1 MILRRKPLGTDTPTI
16 KSHSKL
22 LKTKLQKR
30 RALRHELL
38 EERRLL
44 AVGPQLLGIDHNNG
58 VLIQDGSIINTAPRE
73 LTFRFD
79 EGQVLDRATLGAIR
93 LVRSGGDG
101 VFDNGNDVTINP
113 GYLDLGQTS
122 FSVVMRFNQ
131 TLVDDMYR
139 VQIIGQGAGALRNMA
154 GMALGDQTADNI
166 DNGKNFSSQF
176 DLQLGAK
183 VISVVPQPV
192 TRNPVTG
199 ALSQAKNKIE
209 VYFNNDTLN
218 ATSAST
224 PAFYRL
230 IDTQDQSLLFPQS
243 VAYDSIANVAVLTF
257 ASDLSTATF
266 HLQIGESDEGVPT
279 ATGAVDLGTVSQ
291 QARAAT
297 YDSPVLRDAN
307 GNVIPTVIPDAG
319 AVISAITVA
328 DSFLVSDLNVEL
340 DIDHSWGPDLRIFL
354 TGPAGQRVELVRD
367 AGSQV
372 RGGQIYGVKY
382 NDLDGDGRRDA
393 GEPGQPGWTLFIDAN
408 GNGKLDAGERST
420 VTDSQGR
427 YSFLNLDIGQ
437 SYNIVEIP
445 QSFTVPTSPM
455 GGAEF
460 SLLSTDFS
468 NGGQQ
473 TLTLTGSPT
482 SGTFRL
488 SFSGRSTLPITFA
501 GPSGGTSTAANIRQ
515 ALTNL
520 IDPGIAVA
528 VTPVSST
535 QFTIA
540 FTVKGVGTTVDHP
553 ALSAFDNQLNV
564 GQLSISNAADMSGF
578 TSAGTNNQWHISS
591 GRGNNAGH
599 SPQHSFYFGQNE
611 TAAGGGTYANNAN
624 GTLSSPEIDLTDPA
638 LAGSVKLKLNHFLST
653 ESGFDFA
660 EIRAVSE
667 GRTTVLLR
675 TDVNTGG
682 FVPIELDLTQ
692 FVGKRVSLEFN
703 FQSDGNTV
711 QEGWYVDDIRVLQ
724 ERPSR
729 TVFLGTGPQQQVI
742 KDVDFGTSP
751 VAVVGPDAYGY
762 QAYDVTATRTAYTQ
776 GFELG
781 ILGPEWTTSSS
792 TANGRVA
799 VSNTLGSPAHSG
811 SFHLAMDTTVDGTN
825 NLNEAILTVDLTGV
839 SEAELSFWQ
848 KAVNDEENALPATF
862 TGSADGD
869 GVSISADGTIWF
881 TLISPFNAANNT
893 YRQYEFELGAAARAA
908 GIALGPNFQIK
919 FQQFDNFQFPTD
931 GRTFDDIKIVAT
943 TTQFEDITTTGKR
956 ILQQFTDVGYAV
968 QVGGGGDDVVSGMAR
983 DAAGN
988 LLLAGS
994 FQGTVDFDPGAGS
1007 VPLTSSGGN
1016 DIFVAKYAA
1025 NGTLLWAKKA
1035 GGSGSDVATSVAV
1048 DNAGNVVVSG
1058 SYSQTA
1064 AIGGTNLT
1072 SNGSTDAF
1080 LWKLDSAGNS
1090 VWARGFGGS
1099 AIDGATGVDV
1109 ASNGDVVATGFFS
1122 GTVDF
1127 DPGAGVQNQT
1137 SAGSTDAFVLR
1148 LSAAA
1153 GNLVWA
1159 RQMGGSG
1166 ADRGED
1172 VNVTPAGDITTT
1184 GSYTGTVDFNPGAGV
1199 NNLNSTGSTDGFVQQ
1214 LTSAGNYRWAQSFGS
1229 AGSADRGNDVTSDA
1243 ASNIFV
1249 TGVSNNDIWVSRLNA
1264 SGGTTWTRTFGGS
1277 ATDIGES
1284 IDVAAD
1290 GSILVSG
1297 SYRATV
1303 NFGGG
1308 NKVAAGG
1315 SDGFLLSLSGQG
1327 NYTAVNTFGGALD
1340 DSAFGAIR
1348 EDADSYL
1355 FAGSFR
1361 STVDFAVG
1369 TSVQSLTSKGAS
1381 DAFFA
1386 RAASVIGL
1394 DDGATQ
1400 LTPADLNGFRF
1411 NFYGTDYDSLY
1422 VSSNGLISFQAPN
1435 TSSANTDLLSS
1446 PTEPVIAAF
1455 WEDLRTGSA
1464 DFEAVF
1470 WQVFGSGN
1478 DQRLVVQWSNVQVDN
1493 ANAAAIG
1500 PVDFEAILYER
1511 DGSIQFNYR
1520 AVAGPQIVAAG
1531 PETPVGTFTKGSQS
1545 TPSIA
1550 SDAAGNY
1557 VMVWNSIN
1565 QDGDQGGIYG
1575 RRYNAAGNPL
1585 GAEFQINETTVGSQS
1600 RPQIAMNSS
1609 GRFIVTWDGSGTGDA
1624 DLGVFA
1630 RIYNPS
1636 GVPATGAFAV
1646 PAELAGTQTNSS
1658 VGIDSAGNFVIA
1670 WSGAGTDDAAG
1681 IYARRF
1687 DLAGVPQ
1694 GTANEVQRIRFLGTP
1709 AAGSTYTLI
1718 HAGAETAPIAFAATA
1733 AGNANNIRD
1742 ALRALGNTGA
1752 LLTVTALPNNNEV
1765 QSLSF
1770 AGAPTAGTIVL
1781 SFNGLDTPPI
1791 TFEGAAK
1798 GADTAT
1804 NIQAALEALVGVG
1817 AGNVTV
1823 AQVGASDTEFTV
1835 TFAGALA
1842 GTDQPLI
1849 VLRTNSLDQGSL
1861 SISESIAGS
1870 TSGQDFEVAFLGTD
1884 GGTNQPL
1891 LAHGLTQNG
1900 VTHLQFSTRRD
1911 GSNGQ
1916 IRVNNF
1922 LIGPQSTPRLDMS
1935 ATGEFNISWTSADQD
1950 GSSNGV
1956 FAKRFDASGIA
1967 IAEELDE
1974 VQRLTLNGPPN
1985 AGSTYRL
1992 RMGAPGGL
2000 TTGTIIYAGP
2010 GNGSQSAANIQAAL
2024 RALPNLDSVTVTP
2037 VPGTSDEVQF
2047 LNFTGFP
2054 LPQTGTIR
2062 LAHRGVISAP
2072 IPFAGNTAANAVT
2085 TATSLQDALRLITGS
2100 TTLTVVPAV
2109 VGGANNPYRFI
2120 VTFIGAPVAGRNQPP
2135 LVLVDNQLNQGTL
2148 TVSTISEG
2156 GQSDDQFMIG
2166 FNGTSGRVDQP
2177 TIELALNTGGVAA
2190 ITAEE
2195 LTRGVN
2201 SEFQVN
2207 SETVGSQTSGDT
2219 VIRADGSFFYVWN
2232 SAGQDGDST
2241 GVFGKLFAADGN
2253 VLRDEFQINTYTQSS
2268 QSNPQVDVDAS
2279 GNLVVTWRSFGQDG
2293 DSGGIYARRLGADA
2307 FPLGDEFQ
2315 VHTLTTGNQ
2324 ASPDIAV
2331 SPNGSFVT
2339 VWQTSAGGGGI
2350 HTQRFDVVGVKVGGE
2365 TQVSQFGVRSQST
2378 PEIARAANGN
2388 YVIVWGN
2395 NSRDADNS
2403 SGIYGQL
2410 FNATGTPIS
2419 GEFTIS
2425 SATRDQYAPSV
2436 DMDAVG
2442 NFVVVW
2448 TTSVLD
2454 AVTNTTS
2461 ESLRGRRFDAAGNP
2475 LAAEFA
2481 IASNVLSAADVDVN
2495 PATGDF
2501 VVVWKVGVDLGEG
2514 SVRGRVYDAAGTPK
2528 TAELVLATITEIFGD
2543 IPGVAMQA
2551 NGQFFVVTT
2560 TNKSRGPFDLV
2571 YDLSGQLFAAD
2582 GSAMGPAFV
2591 VNEIDLSG
2599 MIQVGAPDI
2608 VVDSN
2613 GIYSVVWEE
2622 NRFTSETD
2630 AYLRRFDA
2638 NGSPLT
2644 SPIRLNAASGG
2655 NFEVF
2660 DVRISVAADNS
2671 LVATWINEVTSTGVL
2686 VQLINADGQL
2696 VGANTPI
2703 GPTANT
2709 QQFPVV
2715 AALNKGAFTAAWL
2728 DNRLGLGVFQQSFTL
2743 DLSSVGIKG
2752 AGSQGLGQDVL
2763 QVWVDGTNTN
2773 LVGNGLSTRISRIQ
2787 QPLGR
2792 LFAVDATNNRLL
2804 ELNSATGATLK
2815 SYPLPVPASANA
2827 GLAYAGGTV
2836 YYIAGNGAAL
2846 YELDPDT
2853 GGTVDAMPLSGISTS
2868 GLSGLAYLNGEV
2880 VLLDATANQLIF
2892 IDPFRN
2898 SEIRR
2903 LTPAVALRGGL
2914 VGGGARGTLFG
2925 FDATSK
2931 IIEINATTGAVVA
2944 TLPAPGG
2951 NLVGLALVDGKLLA
2965 SNSAGAVYQL
2975 DPNTGAVSGTL
2986 AAATGLA
2993 ALGADGGGGM
3003 ALALGGD
3010 YQPFTGT
3017 ILDDEA
3023 SVSITEGVG
3032 PYTGRYRPVESLS
3045 AFDGTNTRGVWR
3057 LEVRDTATGNTG
3069 VLNNWSLLFNEAQD
3083 TPPDTSYVGYIGDTL
3098 STTTAT
3104 VNDVDLYRFNVL
3116 EGGQISVTVRPT
3128 GGLDAALRLFDA
3140 QGNPLAIVNA
3150 AGVGQVE
3157 RLVYTATTAGVYF
3170 VGVSSAGN
3178 TAYNIVT
3185 GSGAA
3190 GGTSRG
3196 SYTLEVDFSQPNL
3209 VDDSNS
3215 SFDTATSIG
3224 VIGVGGQTIRSEVR
3238 SGIYGPELP
3247 GAIDEPGHRDIPPE
3261 SHLNASG
3268 GSGFN
3273 PHQIIL
3279 RFEDGVTD
3287 QRKAAI
3293 LADHGLEVIRN
3304 FDFISALLVKLR
3316 PGSEAIATTVE
3327 LDRIA
3332 EVRYATPDYLSK
3344 PSAVPNDP
3352 MFAQQWHYDN
3362 QGQTGGKIDAD
3373 IDLPQAWETFTG
3385 SSQTVIAILDTGVD
3399 YTHPDLVSNIWVNPG
3414 EIAGDG
3420 IDNDN
3425 NGYIDDVYGI
3435 DPGERD
3441 SDPMDNNGHGTHVA
3455 GTTAATGNN
3464 GIGVTGVNWNA
3475 KIMALKVGNAL
3486 SLIPDSAV
3494 IDALNY
3500 IVTMKTVYGINIVV
3514 SNNSYGGAGF
3524 SQATL
3529 DAIAASI
3536 NVGVPFVAASGNGD
3550 NFGTAIDNDA
3560 IPHYPASYALAGII
3574 SVGATDDDDL
3584 SGSFSNFG
3592 LNSVDIAAPGVRI
3605 FSTTLGGGYGYNTG
3619 TSMASPHVAGVVAL
3633 LAGHNPTASVDQL
3646 KTAIMLGADP
3656 LPNLTN
3662 SSVSGGR
3669 LNAVQ
3674 ALSLLGTSTSG
3685 PSGNAILTAYY
3696 NFQDIYGVL
3705 PSGAAAVNAI
3715 TENQMQRAR
3724 EIFEMYSQHLGV
3736 QFIETANEGLTVVTG
3751 DLRAIAPAVPGG
3763 PGGVAGISEGSLSA
3777 RVIMDA
3783 AENWGDS
3790 EFGGGWFTT
3799 AMHEIGHSLGLG
3811 HTYDLPNLT
3820 IMGGFGVGESVFPG
3834 DADLIHGKHLYKPA
3848 SIDQDLYKF
3857 TLNQDGM
3864 FSAETIAERIAPNA
3878 SLLDT
3883 VITIYREVAPG
3894 RREIVASNDDYF
3906 SNDSYLHLHL
3916 TRGTYYIDVSASG
3929 NTGMDPVISD
3939 TGFGG
3944 TSQGDYELKLN
3955 FKPDV
3960 LARIVD
3966 TDNVALD
3973 GDADG
3978 VPGGT
3983 FSFYF
3988 ESGPT
3993 IFVDKMAD
4001 TTAGIDG
4008 NGSLATPFDNIKAA
4022 TEMARSTLVMPRDGA
4037 VGLQDGES
4045 FVISDGLNPKVRFEF
4060 DDNGFVTP
4068 GSVSVPFDATM
4079 SGLQLSN
4086 AIASVITS
4094 TVNSAGSPGAIP
4106 LNVTATSAY
4115 AMVRITGTAM
4125 VDASGSASLLRSPSL
4140 IRILG
4145 NGGTDGNASTLA
4157 DNRPYLLGMDGALEL
4172 KDGGTLEVPQGV
4184 TVMVDAGAL
4193 FKLREANFDV
4203 GTSLAG
4209 VDRSRGAL
4217 QILGKPNDQ
4226 VSFYSY
4232 RNDTVGGDSD
4242 GPGAV
4247 PSPGDWGGLV
4257 FRGDSDSEVDGV
4269 FLNWVNN
4276 ATIDSG
4282 GGKLLVG
4289 SVEETFTPIH
4299 LIGSRPAIS
4308 NNTIRRSADAAISAD
4323 PVSFSDAD
4331 GRIGPD
4337 IHSNLIIDN
4346 SINGLFV
4353 RVRTELGETVD
4364 KVSIPTRW
4372 DDTDIVHVLTE
4383 NLMIDAT
4390 PGGPIKDPLTG
4401 VIKARLDGSLKI
4413 DPGLVV
4419 KLSGARIETKLGG
4432 QLIAEGTAAN
4442 PIVFTTL
4449 TNDAFGGSGTFD
4461 TKNDRNVNA
4470 PAPGQWGGLLFSATA
4485 HGSLD
4490 HVLINYGGGLTPIE
4504 GGFDRFN
4511 AIEIHQADVRLTNSI
4526 VRDNADGRAA
4536 SGRNGRGI
4544 NAPATV
4550 FVLGAQPTIVNN
4562 VFQNNLGTVIHINA
4576 NSLQAKIQAD
4586 PGRSTGAISQ
4596 FVQFADNYGPLIRL
4610 NKLQNNT
4617 VNGMEVRGAVLTT
4630 ESVWDD
4636 TDIAH
4641 VLRGE
4646 ISVLNHHTFSGLHLI
4661 SSQSES
4667 LVVKLAGPNAGFTA
4681 NGTLLDIDD
4690 RIGGSVYIGAS
4701 GLPVVLTS
4709 LADDTATAGVDLFGQ
4724 PLGDTNNDGSSSTP
4738 AAGNWRGILLD
4749 RYSNDRNVS
4758 LSRESEPAFSGSID
4772 SNRTPAQAQFL
4783 GSLAPDEKS
4792 GDVNRRLGFEVH
4804 GNISVDNTRDMDVYS
4819 FSGTAGTEVFID
4831 VDQTS
4836 MALDA
4841 ILELIDATG
4850 TVLARSSN
4858 SSSTSLTGLAEPLLK
4873 AAYLGH
4879 DFYSITNRDPAMRV
4893 RLPGA
4898 AGTTNT
4904 YFVRVRSNPVAGDLE
4919 NINGGLTHGDYKLQ
4933 IRLRQVDEKPGS
4945 FISGADIRYATNG
4958 IQVIGLPSHSPL
4970 IGEAAETRAGNDSL
4984 GAAQPLGNLLTTD
4997 RNTLSVGGSLSSSTD
5012 VDWYRFELDYQMIQ
5026 SISGFN
5032 DGGKSFATIFDI
5044 DYADGLARADTV
5056 LSIFDAAGNLVLVSR
5071 DSNIEDDQPRP
5082 GQGAD
5087 TADLSRGSFGTQDAY
5102 IGSVQM
5108 PAGGPGNTTTYYV
5121 AVSSNS
5127 QLPAALNG
5135 TFTSGASNTLVRLEP
5150 ISSLV
5155 RIAEDHIGFEGYTSG
5170 GLGAPVTVPP
5180 RSTLFDIS
5188 NAISL
5193 STNVVPFTLNDVV
5206 LFTAQGGTN
5215 GLKTFNPFTGT
5226 QWTNVGDLPQNNPA
5240 RNPGD
5245 LVMRSDGRM
5254 FMVQGLGGQPGQNT
5268 AGQLVELNP
5277 ATGAQTVVGND
5288 GIPDINPATNPPN
5301 LEELTSPGIDAL
5313 AYQRTGNVAEYNL
5326 YYSVQG
5332 ARRGPGVDAASSTLY
5347 RANPANGSAAVA
5359 DGQPWGRRGEIYWQA
5374 LGDMGR
5380 TTGMAFVNG
5389 TLYGV
5394 SDLGFF
5400 YQISTGNGRVVGT
5413 PVNLGTP
5420 FSGLAIGPQ
5429 NLQDGAFADILFA
5442 TSSGGQLF
5450 ALNTTGDLQPVFSG
5464 NATSANLGTAAMGLA
5479 FSVLDFNLWH
5489 PTEQRGT
5496 NAGHGINDTF
5506 DNSRPRSVTWLRS
5519 IGSNTDRRAT
5529 NETEGGL
5536 SFRFG
5541 LENWVQD
5548 PAAGNAYVTY
5558 GPNAQYGILA
5568 QSTHQDLSANTL
5580 LNNNYNLP
5588 GGALG
5593 SLATRSVSLQGY
5605 AAADKPTLYFNYFL
5619 ETENQNTITTNQM
5632 RDSARVLVSPDG
5644 GNTWELLATNNSVL
5658 SSTAAFGELPRFIS
5672 PNVEASTHPRQQ
5684 VQELF
5689 DNSGGWRQA
5698 RVDLSNYAG
5707 TAQLQFR
5714 FDFTTAGAMPGP
5726 GGIQFGDPSSFG
5738 NLNDNRRG
5746 QNNSFEGF
5754 YVDDIIIGFTER
5766 GEMVTNSG
5774 AQSAYFTIP
5783 QNPNPG
5789 DPSQILV
5796 GQYQL
5801 EIRRGTEFAQV
5812 VDNLNPDVVHYQ
5824 LFDTNTRLLP
5834 EFSRLG
5840 DRNLS
5845 RDQGQV
5851 LIAGNT
5857 ISHSLGFGI
5866 IVDAGNR
5873 DAGGSLARPGSVR
5886 NLPTINNDRLTGGVK
5901 VENNIVANFGEGG
5914 IRFSGDPNTGT
5925 LPLSSVPFGRIM
5937 NNTIYGGET
5946 ASGAGIQ
5953 ITENA
5958 SPTVINN
5965 IIANTASGLTID
5977 GSSSSTVVGA
5987 NLFKANTAN
5996 GTLGENAIVLRP
6008 TDPLFVNA
6016 LLGNFYLAF
6025 GSLAIDSSLNS
6036 LADRPSLVAVNSPL
6050 GIPVS
6055 PLLAPERDRFGQL
6068 RLDDPAQDPP
6078 PGLGS
6083 NIFKDRG
6090 AVERADFRGPTA
6102 RLIEPLDNDG
6112 LGLDFNPIVNEVT
6125 VQPTI
6130 VSQIV
6135 IQLIDQG
6142 IGIDDNSVTAANVQL
6157 QLDGVLLVPGTDY
6170 EFVYN
6175 ATNNLIILRAL
6186 KNNGPVSNRYD
6197 IRLINDPA
6205 TGIRDLANNAM
6216 LANLPSGNTDFVVI
6230 TGGQIGNNSLPDF
6243 TISSSTITA
6252 FEDNELELGVTR
6264 TEVPNFAGNIPPPGG
6279 IGDPVLAFALVSNSK
6294 PELFAVPPSIDLNG
6308 QLTFVT
6314 AADQNGSAIIVMR
6327 LTETG
6332 VSNPRQSSP
6341 QTFTI
6346 TLTPVNDAP
6355 FLSVPTTLDVNEDQG
6370 LVQIPNFAV
6379 NLGPGPITA
6388 VDEVGQSLTIVTTAL
6403 DQSAFTV
6410 LPTIDPMG
6418 TLRFQTRPDYNS
6430 LIAPLLVTVQVTDN
6444 GSAVAPNVN
6453 RSALKTFTIAV
6464 APVNDPPSFTMT
6476 ASSLSLPEDNE
6487 QFLGVPQSEYPG
6499 FVTNVSAGPVTA
6511 IDEASQTTTFLL
6523 TTNAPNLFSQQP
6535 AIDSSGKLTFRT
6547 ASNRSG
6553 IATVVVQLQDSGLG
6567 APPPNQNM
6575 SSRATF
6581 IINITPV
6588 NDPPEFTLIPALTV
6602 EEDAGLRSIPNF
6614 ASNIRRG
6621 PLEATDENSQQIT
6634 FEVVADDPSA
6644 FLIQPVIAVDGTLSF
6659 QTALDTNSA
6668 NANFGLTVRLRDDGL
6683 AAPPPN
6689 INISDVQSFVI
6700 NVTPVNDAPVADAFN
6715 ATVDEDSSVVIQ
6727 AANVLLGDRPGP
6739 TPDEFGQSMRM
6750 TQIQRA
6756 SSKGG
6761 VIVPVFDLVDPSRIV
6776 SFRYSPPLNLS
6787 GVDTVLYVVT
6797 DDGAPERSGTGTIT
6811 LAINPINDPPAFNRG
6826 ADQMVNEDAPAV
6838 SIANWATSIV
6848 AGPPSAADELASQTV
6863 SFTVL
6868 AAKPELFAVQPAV
6881 SSQGTL
6887 TYTLAKDANGST
6899 TVVLTAID
6907 DGPSTGANISYSAP
6921 QTFTINVAPVND
6933 PPVFSA
6939 GPVVTVEEDAG
6950 AYSQPWATGIAAAA
6964 GLLATPPTA
6973 TDEAAQLLQ
6982 FEVTVDK
6989 PQLFSVQPRINS
7001 SGLLEFTTAKDAFGT
7016 ALVTVT
7022 LVDDGPASGVDTPR
7036 SAPQTLTISITP
7048 TNDAPLATNDN
7059 YSTNEDSVL
7068 NVPAPGIKANDTD
7081 VDLPDDAFEV
7091 VAGNFISDMGA
7102 KVTLNADG
7110 SLTYDPTGVLVF
7122 QQLNQGQTISDT
7134 FVYKVRDLAGALS
7147 NEATVTIAINGVND
7161 APVAVNDS
7169 YSVGVGQ
7176 ARNLDVLANDTDVD
7190 STIDPRTIV
7199 ITSRP
7204 GFGTATISPTGII
7217 TYTPE
7222 VGFRGNDSF
7231 RYTVKDTT
7239 GTVSNEAEVLLIVNS
7254 APVAAAD
7261 SAFTFKGDPVTINVL
7276 SNDFDGDG
7284 SLDTSSVRIEVSPA
7298 PNGSVEVLDDG
7309 LIRFT
7314 PTPGF
7319 AGEASFGYSVKD
7331 NSGTRSNV
7339 ATVSVRVQNSRWQN
7353 PQNSLDVNAD
7363 GFVSP
7368 IDALLIINYINSKG
7382 DPILPSSGFIP
7393 PPYIDTTGDE
7403 LVTPNDVLQVI
7414 NFLNANSQGRALGEG
7429 EASGVDYAM
7438 PVTPQQMVDTVGP
7451 GIARQLSAVRD
7462 ALLEQSSVTTFSPVS
7477 GVLQGVSN
7485 VADYASDRSDEE
7497 LLDLLSHAQRTGDAD
7512 AVHSSSLAES
7522 FDNALDQ
7529 LLQEPQA

>member
-1 MILRRKPLGTDTPTI
+1 MILRRKPLGTDTLAI
-16 KSHSKL
+16 KSNSKL

-44 AVGPQLLGIDHNNG
+44 ALGPQLLGIDHNNG
-58 VLIQDGSIINTAPRE
+58 VLIQEGSIINTAPRE

-93 LVRSGGDG
+93 LVRSGNDG
-101 VFDNGNDVTINP
+101 VFDNGNDVAINP
-113 GYLDLGQTS
+113 GYLDLGQSS

-139 VQIIGQGAGALRNMA
+139 VQIIGQGTGALRNA
-154 GMALGDQTADNI
+154 DGMAFGDLTADNV
-166 DNGKNFSSQF
+166 DNGQNFSQTF

-183 VISVVPQPV
+183 IISVVPQPV
-192 TRNPVTG
+192 TRDPGTG

-209 VYFNNDTLN
+209 VYFNNDALN

-243 VAYDSIANVAVLTF
+243 VAYDSVANVAVLTF
-257 ASDLSTATF
+257 ANDLSTATF
-266 HLQIGESDEGVPT
+266 HLQIGESDEGAPT

-297 YDSPVLRDAN
+297 YDSPILRDVN
-307 GNVIPTVIPDAG
+307 GNVLPTIIPDGG

-393 GEPGQPGWTLFIDAN
+393 GEPGQSGWTLFIDAN
-408 GNGKLDAGERST
+408 GNGQLDAGERST
-420 VTDSQGR
+420 VTDAQGR

-437 SYNIVEIP
+437 SYSIVEIP
-445 QSFTVPTSPM
+445 QSFTRPTSPT

-473 TLTLTGSPT
+473 TLALTGSPT

-501 GPSGGTSTAANIRQ
+501 GPTAAATTAANIRL
-515 ALTNL
+515 ALINL
-520 IDPGIAVA
+520 VDPGIAVA
-528 VTPVSST
+528 VTPVTST

-624 GTLSSPEIDLTDPA
+624 ATLRSPEIDLTDPA

-667 GRTTVLLR
+667 GGTTVLLR

-703 FQSDGNTV
+703 FQSDGSVV

-762 QAYDVTATRTAYTQ
+762 QAYDVTN
-776 GFELG
+776 
-781 ILGPEWTTSSS
+781 S
-792 TANGRVA
+792 
-799 VSNTLGSPAHSG
+799 
-811 SFHLAMDTTVDGTN
+811 
-825 NLNEAILTVDLTGV
+825 
-839 SEAELSFWQ
+839 
-848 KAVNDEENALPATF
+848 
-862 TGSADGD
+862 
-869 GVSISADGTIWF
+869 
-881 TLISPFNAANNT
+881 
-893 YRQYEFELGAAARAA
+893 
-908 GIALGPNFQIK
+908 
-919 FQQFDNFQFPTD
+919 
-931 GRTFDDIKIVAT
+931 
-943 TTQFEDITTTGKR
+943 QFEDITTTGKR

-983 DAAGN
+983 DAVGN
-988 LLLAGS
+988 LLIAGS

-1025 NGTLLWAKKA
+1025 DGTLLWAKKA
-1035 GGSGSDVATSVAV
+1035 GGIGSDVATSVAV
-1048 DNAGNVVVSG
+1048 DGAGNVVVSG

-1064 AIGGTNLT
+1064 DIGGTNLT

-1080 LWKLDSAGNS
+1080 LWKLDNAGNS

-1137 SAGSTDAFVLR
+1137 SAGGTDAFVLR

-1153 GNLVWA
+1153 GNLVWV

-1172 VNVTPAGDITTT
+1172 VDVTPAGNITTT
-1184 GSYTGTVDFNPGAGV
+1184 GSYTGTVDFNPGGGT
-1199 NNLNSTGSTDGFVQQ
+1199 NNLNSTGSTDGFIQQ
-1214 LTSAGNYRWAQSFGS
+1214 LTSAGNYRWAQSFGN

-1243 ASNIFV
+1243 AGNVFV
-1249 TGVSNNDIWVSRLNA
+1249 TGVSNNDIWVQRLNA
-1264 SGGTTWTRTFGGS
+1264 NGGTTWTRAFGGT

-1308 NKVAAGG
+1308 NMVSAGG
-1315 SDGFLLSLSGQG
+1315 SDGFLLSLNGQG

-1361 STVDFAVG
+1361 SSVNFDVG
-1369 TSVQSLTSKGAS
+1369 TSIQSLTSNGGS

-1386 RAASVIGL
+1386 RAATVIGL

-1400 LTPADLNGFRF
+1400 LTPADLNGFNF
-1411 NFYGTDYDSLY
+1411 NFYGTAYDSLY
-1422 VSSNGLISFQAPN
+1422 VSSNGLISFEGPH

-1455 WEDLRTGSA
+1455 WEDLRTGAA

-1470 WQVFGSGN
+1470 WQVLGTGN

-1493 ANAAAIG
+1493 ANAATVG
-1500 PVDFEAILYER
+1500 PLDFEAILYER

-1520 AVAGPQIVAAG
+1520 AVAGPQIIAAG

-1565 QDGDQGGIYG
+1565 QDGDQGGLYG
-1575 RRYNAAGNPL
+1575 RRYDAAGNAL
-1585 GAEFQINETTVGSQS
+1585 GGEFRINETTVGNQL

-1609 GRFIVTWDGSGTGDA
+1609 GRFIVSWDGSGTGDA

-1636 GVPATGAFAV
+1636 GVPATGEFAV
-1646 PAELAGTQTNSS
+1646 PAELAGTQSNSS
-1658 VGIDSAGNFVIA
+1658 VGIDGAGNFVIA
-1670 WSGAGTDDAAG
+1670 WSGAGADDAAG
-1681 IYARRF
+1681 VYARRF
-1687 DLAGVPQ
+1687 DSAGVPQ
-1694 GTANEVQRIRFLGTP
+1694 GTADEVQRIRFLGPP
-1709 AAGSTYTLI
+1709 ATGSTFTLI
-1718 HAGAETAPIAFAATA
+1718 HAGVETAPIAFAATA
-1733 AGNANNIRD
+1733 TGNANNIRN
-1742 ALRALGNTGA
+1742 ALRALPNTGS
-1752 LLTVTALPNNNEV
+1752 LLTVTALPNNDEV
-1765 QSLSF
+1765 QALDFIGSPAS
-1770 AGAPTAGTIVL
+1770 GTIVL
-1781 SFNGLDTPPI
+1781 SFNGLDTLPI
-1791 TFEGAAK
+1791 IFEGAGM
-1798 GADTAT
+1798 GAGTAT
-1804 NIQAALEALVGVG
+1804 NIQTALEALVGVG

-1835 TFAGALA
+1835 TFTGTLA

-1849 VLRTNSLDQGSL
+1849 VLRTNGLDQGSL
-1861 SISESIAGS
+1861 AISETTAGS
-1870 TSGQDFEVAFLGTD
+1870 TSGQDFEVTFLGTD
-1884 GGTNQPL
+1884 GATNQPL

-1900 VTHLQFSTRRD
+1900 VTHLQFTTRRE

-1922 LIGPQSTPRLDMS
+1922 LPGTQSTPRLDMAAS
-1935 ATGEFNISWTSADQD
+1935 GEFNISWTSANQD
-1950 GSSNGV
+1950 GNSNGV
-1956 FAKRFDASGIA
+1956 FAKRFDANGMA
-1967 IAEELDE
+1967 IAEEFDE

-1985 AGSTYRL
+1985 PGSTYRL
-1992 RMGAPGGL
+1992 RMGAPGGA
-2000 TTGTIIYAGP
+2000 TTGIITYAGP

-2037 VPGTSDEVQF
+2037 VPGISNEVQF

-2062 LAHRGVISAP
+2062 LAHRGIISAP
-2072 IPFAGNTAANAVT
+2072 IPFAGNTAANAAT

-2109 VGGANNPYRFI
+2109 VGGNNDPYRFI
-2120 VTFIGAPVAGRNQPP
+2120 VTFIGVPVEGLDQPP

-2156 GQSDDQFMIG
+2156 GQSDDQFIVA

-2177 TIELALNTGGVAA
+2177 TLELALNTGGVAA

-2207 SETVGSQTSGDT
+2207 SETIGSQTSGDT

-2232 SAGQDGDST
+2232 SFGQDGD
-2241 GVFGKLFAADGN
+2241 GPGIFGKLFAADGN

-2268 QSNPQVDVDAS
+2268 QATPQVDVDAS
-2279 GNLVVTWRSFGQDG
+2279 GNLVVTWRSFAQDG

-2324 ASPDIAV
+2324 ANPDV
-2331 SPNGSFVT
+2331 TVNPNGSFVT
-2339 VWQTSAGGGGI
+2339 AWQTVAGGGGI
-2350 HTQRFDVVGVKVGGE
+2350 HAQRFDATGAKVGSE
-2365 TQVSQFGVRSQST
+2365 AQVSQYGVRSQGV

-2388 YVIVWGN
+2388 YVLVWQDEI
-2395 NSRDADNS
+2395 RDADNS

-2410 FNATGTPIS
+2410 FSANGTPLS
-2419 GEFTIS
+2419 AEFAIS
-2425 SATRDQYAPSV
+2425 SANLAQTDPSV
-2436 DMDAVG
+2436 DIDDAG

-2448 TTSVLD
+2448 STAELD
-2454 AVTNTTS
+2454 ANDNTIA
-2461 ESLRGRRFDAAGNP
+2461 SLRGRQFDPAGNP
-2475 LAAEFA
+2475 LAAEFV
-2481 IASNVLSAADVDVN
+2481 IATNVLSPADVDVN

-2501 VVVWKVGVDLGEG
+2501 VVVWNTGSMFGPGELH
-2514 SVRGRVYDAAGTPK
+2514 GRVFSASGIPQSADLTLASLAEVIDLTPR
-2528 TAELVLATITEIFGD
+2528 
-2543 IPGVAMQA
+2543 VAMQA
-2551 NGQFFVVTT
+2551 NGQFMVVQMVPSGFSF
-2560 TNKSRGPFDLV
+2560 NI
-2571 YDLSGQLFAAD
+2571 SGQLFAAD
-2582 GSAMGPAFV
+2582 GSPLNTAFTVNDVDPSGV
-2591 VNEIDLSG
+2591 VAA
-2599 MIQVGAPDI
+2599 VVPDI
-2608 VVDSN
+2608 VVDAN
-2613 GIYSVVWEE
+2613 GKYSVVWYSY
-2622 NRFTSETD
+2622 NLNNDSID
-2630 AYLRRFDA
+2630 AYLRQFDA
-2638 NGSPLT
+2638 SGVAIGAPQQLNTVTGNGSDFW
-2644 SPIRLNAASGG
+2644 I
-2655 NFEVF
+2655 
-2660 DVRISVAADNS
+2660 RISVAQDNS
-2671 LVATWINEVTSTGVL
+2671 LVATWVNEATSTGVL
-2686 VQLINADGQL
+2686 VQRIDATGKL
-2696 VGANTPI
+2696 VGTNTPI
-2703 GPTANT
+2703 GPTGFT
-2709 QQFPVV
+2709 QNFPVV
-2715 AALNKGAFTAAWL
+2715 AAADDGAFIVAWL
-2728 DNRLGLGVFQQSFTL
+2728 DDRLGMGLFQQSFTS
-2743 DLSSVGIKG
+2743 DLATVGIKA
-2752 AGSQGLGQDVL
+2752 AGPQAIGQDVL

-2773 LVGNGLSTRISRIQ
+2773 LVGNGRSTRIARIQ

-2815 SYPLPVPASANA
+2815 SYPLPAVAGANA

-2836 YYIAGNGAAL
+2836 YYIPGNGAAL
-2846 YELDPDT
+2846 YELGADT
-2853 GGTVDAMPLSGISTS
+2853 GGTVDVMPLSNISAS
-2868 GLSGLAYLNGEV
+2868 GLSGLAYLNGGV

-2892 IDPFRN
+2892 VDPFRDI
-2898 SEIRR
+2898 EVRR
-2903 LTPAVALRGGL
+2903 VTPAVALMGGL

-2925 FDATSK
+2925 IDASSE

-2944 TLPAPGG
+2944 TLPSPGG
-2951 NLVGLALVDGKLLA
+2951 SLVGLALVDGKLLA
-2965 SNSAGAVYQL
+2965 SDSAGAVYQL
-2975 DPNTGAVSGTL
+2975 DPDTGAVSGTL
-2986 AAATGLA
+2986 AAAAGLA

-3003 ALALGGD
+3003 AVALGGD

-3023 SVSITEGVG
+3023 SLSITEGVG
-3032 PYTGRYRPVESLS
+3032 PYSGRYRPAEPLS
-3045 AFDGTNTRGVWR
+3045 AFDGTNSRGVWR

-3069 VLNNWSLLFNEAQD
+3069 VLNDWSLRFNEAQD
-3083 TPPDTSYVGYIGDTL
+3083 TPPDISYVGYIGDTL
-3098 STTTAT
+3098 STTTAA

-3140 QGNPLAIVNA
+3140 QGNPLSLVNA
-3150 AGVGQVE
+3150 AGVGAVE
-3157 RLVYTATTAGVYF
+3157 QLVYTATSAGVYF
-3170 VGVSSAGN
+3170 VGVSSSGN

-3190 GGTSRG
+3190 GGTSQG
-3196 SYTLEVDFSQPNL
+3196 SYTLEVDFSEPNL
-3209 VDDSNS
+3209 VDDDNS
-3215 SFDTATSIG
+3215 SFDTSTSIG
-3224 VIGVGGQTIRSEVR
+3224 VVGVGGLTIRSEVR
-3238 SGIYGPELP
+3238 SGNYGPELP

-3261 SHLNASG
+3261 THLNASG
-3268 GSGFN
+3268 GGAFN
-3273 PHQIIL
+3273 PQQIIL

-3287 QRKAAI
+3287 HRKATI
-3293 LADHGLEVIRN
+3293 LADLGLEVIRN

-3316 PGSEAIATTVE
+3316 PGSEVIATTAE
-3327 LDRIA
+3327 LDRMA

-3344 PSAVPNDP
+3344 PTAVPNDP
-3352 MFAQQWHYDN
+3352 LFAQQWHYDN
-3362 QGQTGGKIDAD
+3362 QGQTGGKVDAD
-3373 IDLPQAWETFTG
+3373 IDLPEAWETFTG
-3385 SSQTVIAILDTGVD
+3385 SNQTVIAILDTGVD
-3399 YTHPDLVSNIWVNPG
+3399 YTHPDLVTNIWVNPG
-3414 EIAGDG
+3414 EIPGDG

-3425 NGYIDDVYGI
+3425 NGYIDDIYGI
-3435 DPGERD
+3435 DPGELD

-3475 KIMALKVGNAL
+3475 KIMALKVGDAL

-3494 IDALNY
+3494 IEALNY

-3524 SQATL
+3524 SQATQ

-3550 NFGTAIDNDA
+3550 FFGDAVDNDA
-3560 IPHYPASYALAGII
+3560 FPHYPSSYPLNGII
-3574 SVGATDDDDL
+3574 SVGATDDNDQMAR
-3584 SGSFSNFG
+3584 FSNFG
-3592 LNSVDIAAPGVRI
+3592 LTSVDIAAPGVGI
-3605 FSTTLGGGYGYNTG
+3605 LSTTLGGGYGLNSG

-3662 SSVSGGR
+3662 SSVSGAR
-3669 LNAVQ
+3669 LNAAQ
-3674 ALSLLGTSTSG
+3674 AMALLGTSTSG

-3724 EIFEMYSQHLGV
+3724 EIFEIYSQHLGV

-3790 EFGGGWFTT
+3790 EYGGGWFTT

-3820 IMGGFGVGESVFPG
+3820 IMGGFGVGEAVFPG
-3834 DADLIHGKHLYKPA
+3834 DADLVHGKHLYKPA

-3864 FSAETIAERIAPNA
+3864 FTAETIAERIAPNA

-3916 TRGTYYIDVSASG
+3916 ARGTYYIDVSASG
-3929 NTGMDPVISD
+3929 NTGMDPAISD

-3960 LARIVD
+3960 IATIVD
-3966 TDNVALD
+3966 TDNVPLD

-4001 TTAGIDG
+4001 TTAGVDG
-4008 NGSLATPFDNIKAA
+4008 NGSLASPFDNIKAA
-4022 TEMARSTLVMPRDGA
+4022 TELARSTLVMPRDGA
-4037 VGLQDGES
+4037 AGLQDGES

-4068 GSVSVPFDATM
+4068 GSVSVPFTATM
-4079 SGLQLSN
+4079 SGQQLSD
-4086 AIASVITS
+4086 AISAAITS

-4106 LNVTATSAY
+4106 LNVTATSTD
-4115 AMVRITGTAM
+4115 AMVRITGTAL

-4145 NGGTDGNASTLA
+4145 NGGTDRNTSTLA
-4157 DNRPYLLGMDGALEL
+4157 DNRPYLLGMDGTVEL
-4172 KDGGTLEVPQGV
+4172 NDGGTLEVPQGV

-4209 VDRSRGAL
+4209 VDRSHGAL
-4217 QILGKPNDQ
+4217 QILGKPNDK

-4232 RNDTVGGDSD
+4232 RNDAVGGDSD
-4242 GPGAV
+4242 GPGAA

-4257 FRGDSDSEVDGV
+4257 FRGDSDSELDGV

-4276 ATIDSG
+4276 ATISSG

-4323 PVSFSDAD
+4323 PASFSDAD

-4353 RVRTELGETVD
+4353 RIRTELGATVD

-4383 NLMIDAT
+4383 NLLIDAT

-4413 DPGLVV
+4413 DPGVVV

-4432 QLIAEGTAAN
+4432 QLIAEGTAAD

-4461 TKNDRNVNA
+4461 TKNDRNVNL
-4470 PAPGQWGGLLFSATA
+4470 PAPGQWGGLYFSATA

-4526 VRDNADGRAA
+4526 IRDNADGSAS
-4536 SGRNGRGI
+4536 SGRNGRGT

-4562 VFQNNLGTVIHINA
+4562 VFRGNQGTVIHINA
-4576 NSLQAKIQAD
+4576 NSLQATIHAD

-4610 NKLQNNT
+4610 NRLQNNS

-4690 RIGGSVYIGAS
+4690 RIGGSIYIGTS

-4724 PLGDTNNDGSSSTP
+4724 PLGDTNNDGSNSAP

-4758 LSRESEPAFSGSID
+4758 LSRESEPAFSGSVD

-4819 FSGTAGTEVFID
+4819 FSAAAGTEVFID

-4850 TVLARSSN
+4850 TVLARSSD
-4858 SSSTSLTGLAEPLLK
+4858 SSSTSLTGLAQPLLK

-4898 AGTTNT
+4898 VGTTNT
-4904 YFVRVRSNPVAGDLE
+4904 YFVRVRSNPVAGDVE
-4919 NINGGLTHGDYKLQ
+4919 NINGGLTRGDYKLQ

-4970 IGEAAETRAGNDSL
+4970 IGESAETRAGNDSL

-4997 RNTLSVGGSLSSSTD
+4997 RNTLSVGGNLSNSTD

-5032 DGGKSFATIFDI
+5032 DGGKTFATIFDI

-5056 LSIFDAAGNLVLVSR
+5056 LSVFDAAGNLILVSR
-5071 DSNIEDDQPRP
+5071 DSNVEDDLPRP

-5108 PAGGPGNTTTYYV
+5108 PAGGPGSTTTYYV

-5127 QLPAALNG
+5127 QLPTALNG
-5135 TFTSGASNTLVRLEP
+5135 TFTNGASNTLVRLEP
-5150 ISSLV
+5150 ISSLR

-5170 GLGAPVTVPP
+5170 GMGAAVLIPP
-5180 RSTLFDIS
+5180 QSTLFDIS

-5206 LFTAQGGTN
+5206 LYTAQGGTN
-5215 GLKTFNPFTGT
+5215 GLKTVNPFTGT
-5226 QWTNVGDLPQNNPA
+5226 QWTNVGNLPFNNPA

-5268 AGQLVELNP
+5268 AGQLVELDP

-5288 GIPDINPATNPPN
+5288 NIPDINPATNPPN
-5301 LEELTSPGIDAL
+5301 IEELTSPGLDAL

-5332 ARRGPGVDAASSTLY
+5332 ARRGPGVDSNSSTLY
-5347 RANPANGSAAVA
+5347 RADPASGSAAVA
-5359 DGQPWGRRGEIYWQA
+5359 QGQPWGRRGEIYWQT

-5380 TTGMAFVNG
+5380 TTGMAFVGG

-5394 SDLGFF
+5394 SDRGYF

-5442 TSSGGQLF
+5442 TGSNGQLF
-5450 ALNTTGDLQPVFSG
+5450 ALNTTGVLQPVFSG
-5464 NATSANLGTAAMGLA
+5464 GATSANLGSTPVGLA

-5496 NAGHGINDTF
+5496 DAGHGINHTF
-5506 DNSRPRSVTWLRS
+5506 DNTRPASTTWLNG
-5519 IGSNTDRRAT
+5519 IGSDTDIR
-5529 NETEGGL
+5529 NSSETAGGL

-5548 PAAGNAYVTY
+5548 PDAGNAYVTY

-5568 QSTHQDLSANTL
+5568 QATHQDLSANPL
-5580 LNNNYNLP
+5580 LSNNYNLP

-5593 SLATRSVSLQGY
+5593 SLATRSISLQGY

-5658 SSTAAFGELPRFIS
+5658 SSTANTGELPRFIS

-5707 TAQLQFR
+5707 VAQLQFR

-5754 YVDDIIIGFTER
+5754 YIDDVIVGFAER

-5783 QNPNPG
+5783 QNPNPA

-5801 EIRRGTEFAQV
+5801 EIRRGTEYAQV
-5812 VDNLNPDVVHYQ
+5812 VDNLNPDIVHYQ

-5840 DRNLS
+5840 DRNLH

-5851 LIAGNT
+5851 LIANNT
-5857 ISHSLGFGI
+5857 ISNSLGFGI

-5901 VENNIVANFGEGG
+5901 VENNIVANFGQGG

-5965 IIANTASGLTID
+5965 IIANTVSGLNID

-5996 GTLGENAIVLRP
+5996 GTLGENAIVLQP

-6055 PLLAPERDRFGQL
+6055 PILAPERDRFGQL

-6102 RLIEPLDNDG
+6102 RMIEPLDNDG

-6125 VQPTI
+6125 VQPTT

-6216 LANLPSGNTDFVVI
+6216 MANLPSGNTDFVLI
-6230 TGGQIGNNSLPDF
+6230 TGGQIGDNSLPDF
-6243 TISSSTITA
+6243 TIASSTITA
-6252 FEDNELELGVTR
+6252 LEDNELELGVAM
-6264 TEVPNFAGNIPPPGG
+6264 TEIPNFAGNIPPAGG

-6308 QLTFVT
+6308 KLTFVT
-6314 AADQNGSAIIVMR
+6314 APDQNGSAIIVMR

-6341 QTFTI
+6341 QVFTI

-6379 NLGPGPITA
+6379 DLGPGPVTA

-6403 DQSAFTV
+6403 DPSAFTV
-6410 LPTIDPMG
+6410 LPTIGPMG

-6453 RSALKTFTIAV
+6453 RSDLKTFTIAV
-6464 APVNDPPSFTMT
+6464 APVNDPPSFTLT
-6476 ASSLSLPEDNE
+6476 ASSISVPEDNE
-6487 QFLGVPQSEYPG
+6487 EFLGVPQSEFPG
-6499 FVTNVSAGPVTA
+6499 FAANVVPGPVTA

-6523 TTNAPNLFSQQP
+6523 STDAPNLFSQQP

-6553 IATVVVQLQDSGLG
+6553 IATVVVQLQDSGPG
-6567 APPPNQNM
+6567 APPPNQNT
-6575 SSRATF
+6575 SGRATF

-6634 FEVVADDPSA
+6634 FDVVADDPSA
-6644 FLIQPVIAVDGTLSF
+6644 FVIQPAIGVDGTLSF
-6659 QTALDTNSA
+6659 QTALDANSA
-6668 NANFGLTVRLRDDGL
+6668 NANFGFSVRLRDDGPS
-6683 AAPPPN
+6683 APPPN
-6689 INISDVQSFVI
+6689 NNVSDVQTFVI

-6715 ATVDEDSSVVIQ
+6715 ATVDEDSSVVVQ
-6727 AANVLLGDRPGP
+6727 AADVLVGDLPGP
-6739 TPDEFGQSMRM
+6739 TPDEFGQSIRM
-6750 TQIQRA
+6750 TQIQRT
-6756 SSKGG
+6756 SLKGG

-6776 SFRYSPPLNLS
+6776 SFSYSPPLNLN

-6797 DDGAPERSGTGTIT
+6797 DNGAPERSGTGTIT
-6811 LAINPINDPPAFNRG
+6811 LTINPINDPPAFNRG
-6826 ADQMVNEDAPAV
+6826 ADQMVNEDAPAI
-6838 SIANWATSIV
+6838 SIPNWATGIV

-6863 SFTVL
+6863 SFTVV
-6868 AAKPELFAVQPAV
+6868 AAKPEWFAVQPAV

-6887 TYTLAKDANGST
+6887 TYTLANDVNGST
-6899 TVVLTAID
+6899 TVVVTAID
-6907 DGPSTGANISYSAP
+6907 DGPSTGANINYSAP
-6921 QTFTINVAPVND
+6921 QTFTIDIAPVND
-6933 PPVFSA
+6933 PPVFTA
-6939 GPVVTVEEDAG
+6939 GPIVTVEEDAG
-6950 AYSQPWATGIAAAA
+6950 AYSNPWATDIAAAA

-6982 FEVTVDK
+6982 FEVAVDK

-7001 SGLLEFTTAKDAFGT
+7001 SGILEFTTAKDAFGT
-7016 ALVTVT
+7016 ALVVAT
-7022 LVDDGPASGVDTPR
+7022 LVDNGPASALDSPR
-7036 SAPQTLTISITP
+7036 STPQTLTISITP
-7048 TNDAPLATNDN
+7048 TNDAPLARDDN
-7059 YSTNEDSVL
+7059 YSTFENSIL
-7068 NVPAPGIKANDTD
+7068 NVQAPGILANDTD
-7081 VDLPDDAFEV
+7081 VDLHAIQV
-7091 VAGNFISDMGA
+7091 VAGSFASDLGA

-7110 SLTYDPTGVLVF
+7110 SLTYDPTEVLVF
-7122 QQLNQGQTISDT
+7122 RQLNQGQTISDT
-7134 FVYKVRDLAGALS
+7134 FVYRIADVEGALS
-7147 NEATVTIAINGVND
+7147 NEATVTVAIKGVND
-7161 APVAVNDS
+7161 APVAVDDS

-7176 ARNLDVLANDTDVD
+7176 SRDLDVLANDTDID

-7239 GTVSNEAEVLLIVNS
+7239 GVVSNEAEVLLIVNS

-7261 SAFTFKGDPVTINVL
+7261 SAFTFKGDSVTINVL
-7276 SNDFDGDG
+7276 SNDLDSDG
-7284 SLDTSSVRIEVSPA
+7284 SLDNSSVRIEVSPA
-7298 PNGSVEVLDDG
+7298 PNGSVEVLAG
-7309 LIRFT
+7309 GAVRFT

-7339 ATVSVRVQNSRWQN
+7339 ATVSIRVQNSRWQN

-7382 DPILPSSGFIP
+7382 DPILPSSGLIP

-7414 NFLNANSQGRALGEG
+7414 NYLNANSQGRGRGEG
-7429 EASGVDYAM
+7429 EASGVDYVM
-7438 PVTPQQMVDTVGP
+7438 PVTPQQMFAAVGP
-7451 GIARQLSAVRD
+7451 TITREFSAVRD
-7462 ALLEQSSVTTFSPVS
+7462 ELLEQSNATTFSPVN
-7477 GVLQGVSN
+7477 GVVQGVPN
-7485 VADYASDRSDEE
+7485 VADYASDRSDEA
-7497 LLDLLSHAQRTGDAD
+7497 LLDLLSHAQRTSDAD
-7512 AVHSSSLAES
+7512 SAHSSSLAES
-7522 FDNALDQ
+7522 FDSALDQ
-7529 LLQEPQA
+7529 LLQESKG